1 MANNRMTDPDMYD
14 EPPADQD
21 PRGPEKPEEMG
32 QTATIPRSLV
42 PGEVEVGEEIVLRV
56 DKVLEEELL
65 VSYAPAKP
73 EAKEAGRETKQATA
87 PAGGSYMED

>member
-1 MANNRMTDPDMYD
+1 
-14 EPPADQD
+14 
-21 PRGPEKPEEMG
+21 
-32 QTATIPRSLV
+32 LV

-73 EAKEAGRETKQATA
+73 EAKETGRETKQATA